1 MKIRFNTPQTFVEQM
16 KMRLT
21 FRQRPNVKKRPLER
35 RFTLGPE
42 DAPDFTCPQ

>member
-21 FRQRPNVKKRPLER
+21 FRQRQNGKRRLPEH
-35 RFTLGPE
+35 RFNLGPE
-42 DAPDFTCPQ
+42 DAMDFTCPQ